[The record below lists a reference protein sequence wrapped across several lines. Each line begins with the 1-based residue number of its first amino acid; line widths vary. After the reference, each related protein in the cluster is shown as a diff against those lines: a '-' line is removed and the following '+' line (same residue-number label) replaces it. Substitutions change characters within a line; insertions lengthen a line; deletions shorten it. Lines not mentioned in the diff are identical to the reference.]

1 MGQNGVPVGDQGRKR
16 KTEPT
21 LRELQQQLHTQKRQR
36 ITHPR
41 SRRFIGGMDQP
52 VLFEL
57 KITCEMMQFVLTLS
71 PEDSLDYGAFT
82 YDMTVCKLTRYF
94 LYPYLFVLG
103 LILNVSIT
111 RDTVDSAVLVYMFL

>member
-16 KTEPT
+16 KTELT

>member
-1 MGQNGVPVGDQGRKR
+1 
-16 KTEPT
+16 
-21 LRELQQQLHTQKRQR
+21 
-36 ITHPR
+36 
-41 SRRFIGGMDQP
+41 MDQP

-82 YDMTVCKLTRYF
+82 YDMTVCKLTPCYF
-94 LYPYLFVLG
+94 LYLYLFFLG